1 MCKLSN
7 MATPESLP
15 RHMEC
20 VGPERLIGLP
30 TAVVG
35 AVTQTHACA
44 QAIWVNLTGIATLS
58 SATQKSPTPHQ
69 MPPFLCDRTH
79 GPSVGRGDVQ
89 TREAA
94 QPNTTLKRN
103 QGRANDFCGSVDA
116 GGGPGSLEKTNMVKT
131 RGFVSGDPVD
141 RWFFTRGPP
150 VDRPWTF
157 RGPLFFYTWTVDF
170 N

>member
-1 MCKLSN
+1 
-7 MATPESLP
+7 
-15 RHMEC
+15 MEC

-69 MPPFLCDRTH
+69 NAPFLCDRTH

-116 GGGPGSLEKTNMVKT
+116 DGGPGSQEKTSVVNT
-131 RGFVSGDPVD
+131 LGFVSGDPVD
-141 RWFFTRGPP
+141 RWFSR
-150 VDRPWTF
+150 VDRPWTV
-157 RGPLFFYTWTVDF
+157 RGPSVDRPWTVVFYTWTVTF
-170 N
+170 NLKNEEFQFFKFF